1 MTPAYVCRILDMLL
15 YHPFKNDQSKSAS
28 EALTIMQSILE
39 KATKRFEKSDTFGLF
54 DNPVEYLICFNTFCV
69 DLAREEHGLNEAD
82 YYFMIDE
89 HNLSSEMNVSTF
101 YAHVARAL
109 KAQLEGGDE
118 GEED

>member
-1 MTPAYVCRILDMLL
+1 MLL

-69 DLAREEHGLNEAD
+69 DLAREEHALNEAD

-89 HNLSSEMNVSTF
+89 HNLSSEMDVSTF

-109 KAQLEGGDE
+109 KAQLEGGEE
-118 GEED
+118 GGED